1 MAAIHTIQGGGGL
14 NLHVREWGNS
24 AGAPIL
30 FIHGWSCSHLA
41 WRYQYES
48 ALADEFRLV
57 ALDLRGH
64 GMSEA
69 PLDADNYSDGRLWA
83 DDVAAIIEHLGLEQP
98 VLVGWSYGGFVIN
111 DYVRVCGQTAISGV
125 NFVGGGVSFHQEA
138 FGTLIGPGF
147 LNHVEGATQADLPT
161 NIDAVRQFVS
171 ELTAR
176 PIAREDFERTLAF
189 TMVVPAVVRAGLT
202 AREVRSDDV
211 LESMRVP
218 VLVTHG
224 SEDRHIL
231 PAMAE
236 HILEACP
243 TATASWYDG
252 AAHMPFI
259 EHPERFNTELAEFA
273 RNVRTDMARPT
284 TNAGTGA
291 ARV

>member
-1 MAAIHTIQGGGGL
+1 MAAIHTIQGGGDL
-14 NLHVREWGNS
+14 NLHVREWGNPV
-24 AGAPIL
+24 GTPIL

-48 ALADEFRLV
+48 ALTDEFRLV

-69 PLDADNYSDGRLWA
+69 PSGADNYSDGRLWA
-83 DDVAAIIEHLGLEQP
+83 DDVAAIIEHLGLELP
-98 VLVGWSYGGFVIN
+98 VLVGWSYGGFVIS
-111 DYVRVCGQTAISGV
+111 DYVRAYGQDAISGV
-125 NFVGGGVSFHQEA
+125 NYVGGGVSFHQEA

-147 LNHVEGATQADLPT
+147 LNHVEGATQTDLPT
-161 NIDAVRQFVS
+161 NIDAVRQFVH

-176 PIAREDFERTLAF
+176 PMSREDFERILAF
-189 TMVVPAVVRAGLT
+189 TMVVPPFVRAGLT

-211 LESMRVP
+211 LETMRIP

-224 SEDRHIL
+224 REDRHIL

-236 HILEACP
+236 HVLQACP

-252 AAHMPFI
+252 AAHMPFM
-259 EHPERFNTELAEFA
+259 ENPERFNAELADFA
-273 RNVRTDMARPT
+273 GSVRTDTARSPS
-284 TNAGTGA
+284 NAGTGA
-291 ARV
+291 ARG